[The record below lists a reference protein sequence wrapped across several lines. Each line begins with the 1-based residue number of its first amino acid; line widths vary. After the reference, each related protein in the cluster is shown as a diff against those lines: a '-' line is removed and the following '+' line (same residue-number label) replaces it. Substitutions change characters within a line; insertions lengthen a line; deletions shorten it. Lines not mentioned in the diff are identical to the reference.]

1 MYLMADNRRMAKG
14 PSDYETGTE
23 RALFRLSKGVC
34 YYPECEV
41 PIMSLVNGH
50 AIIGV
55 QIAHIRGAN
64 PKSARYDGT
73 MTDDERRAFS
83 NLMLMCVTHHN
94 LIDRLEPEKHS
105 VELLTQWKADNEVED
120 GFDSLAPRLTEGALI
135 SILEEFAQTHQP
147 LREISVSVLGGL
159 VTHSD
164 GVTAGR
170 LESIPAVLDLNPH
183 LRKMDRVLVADINN
197 TGTLP
202 VVVDAIDFRI
212 RVGISGR
219 EQEEDVPFLG
229 RNDYPGSNPPL
240 PMRLQDGGSL
250 QWFIMLESLLLLEA
264 SGAMKIKAVSALVR
278 LGSGER
284 IESTIVDWPRDLSTR
299 S

>member
-1 MYLMADNRRMAKG
+1 MAKG

-23 RALFRLSKGVC
+23 RALFRLSKGLC
-34 YYPECEV
+34 YYPGCEV

-64 PKSARYDGT
+64 PKSARYDET
-73 MTDDERRAFS
+73 MTDDERRAFP

-94 LIDRLEPEKHS
+94 LIDRLEPERHP
-105 VELLTQWKADNEVED
+105 VELLTQWKADNEVDE

-135 SILEEFAQTHQP
+135 AILEEFTQTHQP
-147 LREISVSVLGGL
+147 VREISVSVLGGL
-159 VTHSD
+159 VTHAD
-164 GVTAGR
+164 GVTAGP
-170 LESIPAVLDLNPH
+170 LESIPALLDLNPH
-183 LRKMDRVLVADINN
+183 LREMDRVLVADINN
-197 TGTLP
+197 SGTLP
-202 VVVDAIDFRI
+202 VVVDAIDFRV
-212 RVGISGR
+212 RVSISGD
-219 EQEEDVPFLG
+219 EQEHDMPLLG

-240 PMRLQDGGSL
+240 PTRVQDGGSL
-250 QWFIMLESLLLLEA
+250 QWFIKVESLLLLEA
-264 SGAMKIKAVSALVR
+264 SGAVQIKGVSALVR

-284 IESTIVDWPRDLSTR
+284 IESTLVDWHRDLSAR